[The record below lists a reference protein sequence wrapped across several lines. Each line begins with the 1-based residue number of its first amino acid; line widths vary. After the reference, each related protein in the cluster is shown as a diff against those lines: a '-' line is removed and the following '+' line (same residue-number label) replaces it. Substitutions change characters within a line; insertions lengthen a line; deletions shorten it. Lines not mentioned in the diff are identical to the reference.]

1 MNIEDFRF
9 KDRIVKGITSDN
21 NFKISVVKTT
31 DTIREA
37 AKRHEL
43 GLLATVILGK
53 AMTATMLLAS
63 ELKKEERIQLRLDGN
78 GPLGSVIAEA
88 NSLGEV
94 RGYVGNTYAEL
105 DYSKPGISL
114 GDGIVVGVL
123 TFTKILY
130 NNAQPRVSTI
140 EKISGDITTDIAHYL
155 VQSEQIPS
163 AILLDV
169 GIDENGILTQAGG
182 LLLQR
187 LPNAP
192 DGQIDMLQERLGS
205 FPPLD
210 QLLSEGEYID
220 TIMEKAISPIKVKEL
235 SRQPVDFFCR
245 CSRDR
250 FLDALSMLSIDDLKD
265 LKGESQEIVCHYCNN
280 REHITKEEIASLIT
294 DAQARLN

>member
-114 GDGIVVGVL
+114 GDGIGVGVL

-140 EKISGDITTDIAHYL
+140 EIISGDITTDIAHYL

>member
-31 DTIREA
+31 NTIREA

-94 RGYVGNTYAEL
+94 RGYVGNTHAEL
-105 DYSKPGISL
+105 DYSKPGVSL
-114 GDGIVVGVL
+114 GDGIGVGVL

-140 EKISGDITTDIAHYL
+140 EIISGDITTDIAHYL

-192 DGQIDMLQERLGS
+192 DGQIDMLQERVGS

>member
-37 AKRHEL
+37 AKRHKL

-94 RGYVGNTYAEL
+94 RGYVGNTQAEL
-105 DYSKPGISL
+105 DYSKPGVSL
-114 GDGIVVGVL
+114 GDGIGVGVL

-140 EKISGDITTDIAHYL
+140 EIMSGDITSDVAHYL

-169 GIDENGILTQAGG
+169 GIDEHGILTQAGG

-250 FLDALSMLSIDDLKD
+250 FLDALSMLSIEDLKD

-280 REHITKEEIASLIT
+280 REHITKEEITSLIT

>member
-1 MNIEDFRF
+1 MNIEDFQF

-31 DTIREA
+31 DTIKEA
-37 AKRHEL
+37 AKRHKL

-94 RGYVGNTYAEL
+94 RGYVGNANAKL
-105 DYSKPGISL
+105 DYSKPGVTL
-114 GDGIVVGVL
+114 GDGIGVGVL

-140 EKISGDITTDIAHYL
+140 EIMSGDVTTDIAHYL

-163 AILLDV
+163 AVLLDV

-205 FPPLD
+205 FPPID
-210 QLLSEGEYID
+210 QLLSTGEYID

-245 CSRDR
+245 CSRER
-250 FLDALSMLSIDDLKD
+250 FLDAVSMLSINDLKN
-265 LKGESQEIVCHYCNN
+265 LKGESQEIACHYCNN
-280 REHITKEEIASLIT
+280 REYITKEEIASLIT
-294 DAQARLN
+294 NAQARLN

>member
-9 KDRIVKGITSDN
+9 KDRIVKGITSNN

-31 DTIREA
+31 DTIKEA

-78 GPLGSVIAEA
+78 GPLGNVIAEA

-94 RGYVGNTYAEL
+94 RGYVGNTHAEL
-105 DYSKPGISL
+105 DYSKPGVSL
-114 GDGIVVGVL
+114 GDGIGVGVL

-140 EKISGDITTDIAHYL
+140 EIMSGDITTDIAHYL

-192 DGQIDMLQERLGS
+192 DGKIDMLQERLDS
-205 FPPLD
+205 FPVRSTIIRRGIYRYNYGKSHFPNKGKRVKSAASRLF
-210 QLLSEGEYID
+210 LS
-220 TIMEKAISPIKVKEL
+220 L
-235 SRQPVDFFCR
+235 FSRPFF
-245 CSRDR
+245 
-250 FLDALSMLSIDDLKD
+250 DALSMLSIEDLKD
-265 LKGESQEIVCHYCNN
+265 LKGESQEVVCHYCNN
-280 REHITKEEIASLIT
+280 REHITKDEIASLIT